1 MGFQLGNRINEPPAL
16 YYSLIRFLVIVYT
29 KLFLNLKVISVD
41 PIPSK
46 GPLILVCS
54 HGGYLDF
61 LCVAAAIH
69 ERRLHFLGADYYFQH
84 KVLGSFLRT
93 LGVIPKQQFYPDLN
107 SIASTMQVLKRGSA
121 VVIFPAGQT
130 SLDGTSLPIDPSIAR
145 LIRRAGVPVAA
156 LRIHGSYLT
165 LSRFSRG
172 ARNSGRIEIQ
182 KQMILTGEQAAAYD
196 ESKIYE
202 ILCGAIAF
210 DDFAWQRKTG
220 VLFRGK
226 KRAQG
231 YENVLIHCPKCGG
244 KYSYQAAGN
253 QIWCEACENSAEVG
267 MDMRLVP
274 YEGSIA
280 PADLQ
285 VWLREQEK
293 TAIKDTEQENFSLS
307 SEVIVKRYGFNDS
320 PFIGQGTARMDRRGI
335 QFRGNL
341 DGEEVELFVDH
352 EILPGLTGDFG
363 DYFYLPTCD
372 HGALAFYP
380 HKGKSVI
387 EWKFTQE
394 YFHSRSVAGKS

>member
-1 MGFQLGNRINEPPAL
+1 MGFQLSSRINEPPAL
-16 YYSLIRFLVIVYT
+16 YYSLIRFLVTVYT

-84 KVLGSFLRT
+84 KALGNFLRT

-107 SIASTMQVLKRGSA
+107 SIAATMQVLKRGSA

-156 LRIHGSYLT
+156 LRIHGSFLT

-172 ARNSGRIEIQ
+172 ARNSGRIEIE
-182 KQMILTGEQAAAYD
+182 KQMILTGKQAAAYD
-196 ESKIYE
+196 EAKIYK
-202 ILCGAIAF
+202 ILSDAIAF

-220 VLFRGK
+220 VLYRGK

-231 YENVLIHCPKCGG
+231 YENVLIHCPKCGE

-253 QIWCEACENSAEVG
+253 QIWCDACGNSAEVG
-267 MDMRLVP
+267 MDMRLVSD
-274 YEGSIA
+274 EGSVA

-285 VWLREQEK
+285 IWLQDQK
-293 TAIKDTEQENFSLS
+293 KNAIQNTELETFSLS
-307 SEVIVKRYGFNDS
+307 TEVKAKRYGFNDS
-320 PFIGQGTARMDRRGI
+320 PFIGQGIARMDRQGI

-341 DGEEVELFVDH
+341 DGEDVEIFVDH

-380 HKGKSVI
+380 HQGKSVI
-387 EWKFTQE
+387 EWKFAQE
-394 YFHSRSVAGKS
+394 YLHALAVESKL